1 MHQAIESFLAERR
14 IAVVGVS
21 RTRGFGNTAL
31 RALQAGGWDAVPVN
45 SAADEVEG
53 TRCFR
58 RLEEVSPPP
67 GAVLVVTPPA
77 RAVEVL
83 EDCARLGLAKV
94 WLQQGAES
102 EAALRLG
109 AERGLSLVHHACVLM
124 YAAPRGLHRF
134 HRWLHHLGGDRR
146 A

>member
-1 MHQAIESFLAERR
+1 MDQAIAAFLAERR

-21 RTRGFGNTAL
+21 RTKGFGNAAY
-31 RALQAGGWDAVPVN
+31 RALKARGWDAVPVN
-45 SAADEVEG
+45 AAADEVEG

-58 RLEEVSPPP
+58 RLEDVSPPP

-77 RAVEVL
+77 RAVEVV
-83 EDCARLGLAKV
+83 EACARLGLGKV

-124 YAAPRGLHRF
+124 YAEPRGLHRV
-134 HRWLHHLGGDRR
+134 HRWLHQLGGARP